1 MLHRSLR
8 LPASVPQRPKSARAP
23 ARLGIDVGMTSWLS
37 LFLDAQTIMLASMNA
52 LTARVTP
59 AKVVEVRARARA
71 RIALENARERP
82 HRARERAR
90 ALPIV
95 VSRRRRSIGTRR
107 DFIGDLRR
115 VASEDARDG
124 RLTAKI
130 TITRV
135 GSTFQRAKR
144 GGRARECE
152 RRRRSGEGVRGGARA
167 DARDDVRGAGVGH
180 DGDVAGGAKRG
191 RSVCGK
197 GEVHES

>member
-59 AKVVEVRARARA
+59 AKVVEV
-71 RIALENARERP
+71 
-82 HRARERAR
+82 RAR

>member
-23 ARLGIDVGMTSWLS
+23 ARLGIDVGMTSWLFAIS
-37 LFLDAQTIMLASMNA
+37 RRSDDHVGLDERAHRASD
-52 LTARVTP
+52 AREGCRGT
-59 AKVVEVRARARA
+59 RARA
-71 RIALENARERP
+71 RP

-90 ALPIV
+90 ALPMV

>member
-71 RIALENARERP
+71 RP

>member
-1 MLHRSLR
+1 MAFAISRRSDDHVGLDERAHR
-8 LPASVPQRPKSARAP
+8 ASDAREGC
-23 ARLGIDVGMTSWLS
+23 RGT
-37 LFLDAQTIMLASMNA
+37 
-52 LTARVTP
+52 
-59 AKVVEVRARARA
+59 RARA
-71 RIALENARERP
+71 RP

-90 ALPIV
+90 ASPMV

-115 VASEDARDG
+115 VASEDARDR

>member
-59 AKVVEVRARARA
+59 AKVVEVRARAR
-71 RIALENARERP
+71 P

-107 DFIGDLRR
+107 DLIGDLRR

>member
-59 AKVVEVRARARA
+59 AKVVEVRARAR
-71 RIALENARERP
+71 P

-90 ALPIV
+90 ALPMV
-95 VSRRRRSIGTRR
+95 VSRRRRSRSIGTRR